1 MAKKTK
7 IDVTHVFAAL
17 LQLSDTTN
25 ELLNR
30 LSVMTPAISS
40 LSEELHDTRREVAE
54 LRTLTQVADRDEGSV
69 FSARKA
75 HDVFMGRGDP
85 ALLPDQQQAA
95 KYISELDQKHASL
108 SIPVRVGLRL
118 MLEDVMT
125 GKLARVT
132 EKQT

>member
-7 IDVTHVFAAL
+7 IDVTPL
-17 LQLSDTTN
+17 LATLLRLSDTTN
-25 ELLNR
+25 ELLER
-30 LSVMTPAISS
+30 MSVMTPAIAS

-54 LRTLTQVADRDEGSV
+54 LRTLTQN
-69 FSARKA
+69 
-75 HDVFMGRGDP
+75 DVVQAVP
-85 ALLPDQQQAA
+85 IKSDQEQAA
-95 KYISELDQKHASL
+95 KYISELDHKHASL

-125 GKLARVT
+125 GKLTRVT